1 MIFIYYT
8 RIRSVLFSGCVAV
21 FVVWRF
27 LCVGGSV
34 SGRAGIAAGNC
45 FFSGGGDRGGWAGWL
60 N

>member
-1 MIFIYYT
+1 MVFIYYT
-8 RIRSVLFSGCVAV
+8 RMRSVLFSGCVAV

-45 FFSGGGDRGGWAGWL
+45 FFSGGGDRGG
-60 N
+60 